1 MFGVHV
7 GLREAK
13 VLEEL
18 GMSERWRM
26 FFWAKMMKGK
36 MDLQVVMMQL
46 METRLSSR
54 SHAVEF
60 AEVADREFLG
70 EIAKMLR
77 NMCR

>member
-1 MFGVHV
+1 MFGFRV

-26 FFWAKMMKGK
+26 FFWAKMMKGR
-36 MDLQVVMMQL
+36 MDLQFVMMKL

-54 SHAVEF
+54 SHAVAF

-70 EIAKMLR
+70 AIAEMLR
-77 NMCR
+77 KMCR

>member
-1 MFGVHV
+1 MFGVRV

-26 FFWAKMMKGK
+26 FFWAMMMKGK
-36 MDLQVVMMQL
+36 MDLQVVMMKL
-46 METRLSSR
+46 MKTRLSSR

-60 AEVADREFLG
+60 AEVADHEFLG
-70 EIAKMLR
+70 AFAEMLK